1 MYNRYILDSGSC
13 DFQPCFEEK
22 VQQCR
27 ESSPGFSVLPKNI
40 LSVLRSILPEK
51 LDTSDLILILILVLL
66 FLEDE
71 DEELLIILLIMLLG

>member
-1 MYNRYILDSGSC
+1 MYNRYIPDPCNS

-22 VQQCR
+22 VQYHR
-27 ESSPGFSVLPKNI
+27 GNSPGFSVLPKNI
-40 LSVLRSILPEK
+40 SSVIRSILPEK

-71 DEELLIILLIMLLG
+71 DEELLIILLFMLLG

>member
-1 MYNRYILDSGSC
+1 MYNRYIPDTGGC

-22 VQQCR
+22 VQNHR
-27 ESSPGFSVLPKNI
+27 EKNPGFSILPKNI
-40 LSVLRSILPEK
+40 SSILRFIMPDK

-71 DEELLIILLIMLLG
+71 DEELLIILLFMLLG